1 MSLFNF
7 SGYPIGLD
15 ISDTG
20 LKLVELGKKGKK
32 IIFQAV
38 GRADLPPG
46 LVENG
51 QIINQA
57 EIAKKIKNA
66 LDQPLFGKFSAAT
79 VALSLPE
86 AKSFAKLIYV
96 EKSPNPLP
104 AAVDAEIGKYVPY
117 ENDEIFYD
125 WQKIGEDRDRHH
137 IFFSAC
143 AKTDFM
149 EYEQLLNA
157 AGLKIEAAEPEAVAL
172 CRALLP
178 SETPAAAPTNE
189 ENAVGI
195 IDIGAQ
201 RTHLVFYGRQ
211 SVLFSISLPICGQE
225 ITKQIS
231 VALEVPANEA
241 EKAKIVCGLDEN
253 IAQGVIRKILTATL
267 DQLFAR
273 LQEALL
279 FEQKHYPDIGP
290 IKEVILCGGGANIKG
305 LDSLMANK
313 LGLPARLGR
322 PGQIIANSENHPG
335 FSEIHR
341 LEEKSPDGKTTRET
355 MSLTQNNINGFAAA
369 IGLALRGPFFE

>member
-143 AKTDFM
+143 AKKDFL

-157 AGLKIEAAEPEAVAL
+157 AGLKIERRNRKRWP
-172 CRALLP
+172 C
-178 SETPAAAPTNE
+178 AAP
-189 ENAVGI
+189 
-195 IDIGAQ
+195 
-201 RTHLVFYGRQ
+201 FYRQ
-211 SVLFSISLPICGQE
+211 KLPRPRRQTKKTPWASLISAPSAPTWSFTAGSRYYSASVC
-225 ITKQIS
+225 
-231 VALEVPANEA
+231 
-241 EKAKIVCGLDEN
+241 
-253 IAQGVIRKILTATL
+253 R
-267 DQLFAR
+267 FAG
-273 LQEALL
+273 
-279 FEQKHYPDIGP
+279 K
-290 IKEVILCGGGANIKG
+290 
-305 LDSLMANK
+305 
-313 LGLPARLGR
+313 
-322 PGQIIANSENHPG
+322 
-335 FSEIHR
+335 
-341 LEEKSPDGKTTRET
+341 KSPSKFPWLWKCRPTRRKKPKLSAVW
-355 MSLTQNNINGFAAA
+355 MKISPKA
-369 IGLALRGPFFE
+369 